1 MDPVRRMAELR
12 RIIDHHNHLYYVLDA
27 PEISDAEYDTLLREL
42 EELEAAHPEL
52 ITPGSPTQRVG
63 GEPLSAFAT
72 ITHPRPLLSLANA
85 RNEKELYEFDR
96 RVRNLTAGQE
106 VQYVLELKIDG
117 LAVALTYEDGVF
129 VRGATRGDGYRGED
143 ITANLRTIRSLPL
156 RLRGDA
162 PRLLEV
168 RGEAYMSQD
177 AYLRLNE
184 MRDRKGEDTF
194 ANPRNA
200 AAGSLRQLDPRI
212 TAARALDIFVY
223 GVGLCQGRDFASQ
236 GEILS
241 YLREAGFKVNENYVL
256 CQDMGEVMEA
266 VRHWDS
272 SKRRELPYAID
283 GLVIKVNSLALQEQL
298 GATSKSPRW
307 AIAYKFPAEQQ
318 TTTLEDIIISVGRT
332 GVLTPTAVLKP
343 VSLAGTTVGRA
354 GLHNL
359 DYIREKDIRIGD
371 EVLVQKA
378 GDIIPEVVRVVT
390 GARTGEEREFTMPSK
405 CPVCGGDVVRLP
417 GEAAHRCTNMA
428 CPARLQESLIHFA
441 SRNAMDIDGLGPALI
456 KQLVERG
463 LVQSPADLYSLDRE
477 ELLELER
484 MGEKS
489 ANKLL
494 RALKE
499 SKERPYDRLLFGLGI
514 RFVGSRVAQILAS
527 KFASL
532 AELMAAGEEELMAI
546 PEIGPK
552 VAASVRRFFAEPRN
566 RRVVAGLLAAGVN
579 SGAAGQGEGEPQP
592 LAGKAFVLTG
602 SLSRYTRGEASLLI
616 ERLGGQVR
624 GSVSRKTD
632 YVVAGSDPGGKLD
645 RARELGVPIL
655 TEEDFVQLLE
665 EQ

>member
-1 MDPVRRMAELR
+1 
-12 RIIDHHNHLYYVLDA
+12 
-27 PEISDAEYDTLLREL
+27 
-42 EELEAAHPEL
+42 
-52 ITPGSPTQRVG
+52 
-63 GEPLSAFAT
+63 
-72 ITHPRPLLSLANA
+72 
-85 RNEKELYEFDR
+85 
-96 RVRNLTAGQE
+96 
-106 VQYVLELKIDG
+106 
-117 LAVALTYEDGVF
+117 
-129 VRGATRGDGYRGED
+129 
-143 ITANLRTIRSLPL
+143 
-156 RLRGDA
+156 
-162 PRLLEV
+162 
-168 RGEAYMSQD
+168 
-177 AYLRLNE
+177 
-184 MRDRKGEDTF
+184 
-194 ANPRNA
+194 
-200 AAGSLRQLDPRI
+200 
-212 TAARALDIFVY
+212 
-223 GVGLCQGRDFASQ
+223 
-236 GEILS
+236 
-241 YLREAGFKVNENYVL
+241 
-256 CQDMGEVMEA
+256 MGP
-266 VRHWDS
+266 W
-272 SKRRELPYAID
+272 
-283 GLVIKVNSLALQEQL
+283 
-298 GATSKSPRW
+298 
-307 AIAYKFPAEQQ
+307 
-318 TTTLEDIIISVGRT
+318 
-332 GVLTPTAVLKP
+332 
-343 VSLAGTTVGRA
+343 
-354 GLHNL
+354 
-359 DYIREKDIRIGD
+359 
-371 EVLVQKA
+371 
-378 GDIIPEVVRVVT
+378 
-390 GARTGEEREFTMPSK
+390 TGEEREFTMPSK

-602 SLSRYTRGEASLLI
+602 SLSRYTRGEASRLI